1 MSVSFLLKISISIIS
16 MYANELAEEYK
27 TLYSKLLGILFAL
40 SGCVARLLF
49 VFSEKSVKIILYY

>member
-1 MSVSFLLKISISIIS
+1 